1 MARLSSQLGARR
13 RELWEAQGR
22 VKLERALRTQ
32 LEARPPPGPTL
43 DPALTLTQP

>member
-32 LEARPPPGPTL
+32 LEARPPPGPNLALPSTL
-43 DPALTLTQP
+43 P